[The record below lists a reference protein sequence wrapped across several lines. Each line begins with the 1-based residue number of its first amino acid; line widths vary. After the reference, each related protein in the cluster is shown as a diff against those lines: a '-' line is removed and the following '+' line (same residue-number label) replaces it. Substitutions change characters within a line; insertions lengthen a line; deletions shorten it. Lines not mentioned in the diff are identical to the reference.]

1 MPIQSTV
8 TPFQVRDIRS
18 DCVASCA
25 NGVDV
30 RSKLTLTNIAVTGG
44 TGYLG
49 TWLAEM
55 IAALN
60 DEFNAGINLHIY
72 ARNIS
77 EWKVKYQH
85 LSSRSDVKIF
95 TQDVRSPFNF
105 EPQITHVIHAA
116 GVPNNRIHSSNPL
129 RVYQTTVNGAANVLE
144 AASQLNGLV
153 RFLNVSSGLVNGF
166 GADLGGISEG
176 FTSKISTGQLHNIYI
191 DAKRSAESLAA
202 IYRGQ
207 FKMPI
212 STVRP
217 FTFAGPYQSLDCPW
231 AINNFLSDAIANRP
245 IRINGDGSVRRS
257 YLYGSDAAFWVLAAL
272 IKGVDGGVYNIG
284 SANFISH
291 KDLATLIA
299 SRSQKNNDIL
309 VNTLDINPRSN
320 ADFYPDLS
328 NTNRELHVAETFNL
342 EQIIEKTLRWFTRV
356 EI

>member
-8 TPFQVRDIRS
+8 TPSQVRDIRS
-18 DCVASCA
+18 DCIVSSA

-30 RSKLTLTNIAVTGG
+30 ISKLKLANIAVTGG

-55 IAALN
+55 IATLN
-60 DEFNAGINLHIY
+60 DEFNVGINLHIY

-77 EWKVKYQH
+77 EWTVKHQH

-116 GVPNNRIHSSNPL
+116 GVPNNRIHASNPL
-129 RVYQTTVNGAANVLE
+129 RVYQTTVSGATNVLE
-144 AASQLNGLV
+144 AASQLNKLV
-153 RFLNVSSGLVNGF
+153 RFLSVSSGLVNG
-166 GADLGGISEG
+166 LVNNSSGIAEVSV
-176 FTSKISTGQLHNIYI
+176 SPIPAGQLHNIYV
-191 DAKRSAESLAA
+191 DAKRSAESLTS
-202 IYRGQ
+202 IYRSQ

-212 STVRP
+212 SIVRP
-217 FTFAGPYQSLDCPW
+217 FTFAGPYQSLECPW

-257 YLYGSDAAFWVLAAL
+257 YLYGSDAAFWMLAAL
-272 IKGVDGGVYNIG
+272 VNGVDGGVYNVG
-284 SANFISH
+284 SSSPVTHKELAIIISS
-291 KDLATLIA
+291 K
-299 SRSQKNNDIL
+299 SQTNNDIL
-309 VNTLDINPRSN
+309 FNTLDINLRSN

-342 EQIIEKTLRWFTRV
+342 EHIIEKTLRWFSK
-356 EI
+356 